1 MCEGESAPISTHA
14 MRPADSV
21 QRFDIEGGLLL
32 LDPVRS
38 RLFAYNDTARHAW
51 DLIEA
56 GRGEKDLVAEFAQA
70 WDIPA
75 TLAQR
80 DIETILAQWRGE
92 GLVAAAETPAQPL
105 AATAGATPNQD
116 RGLPPQLT
124 AEWTCTIGQMTIA
137 FAIASDRPMPIR
149 TVLAHLET
157 PGACPQARIEITT
170 APSGELVL
178 MAGGVERSRTS
189 DVALL
194 IGGVWQSILELI
206 HPGVEWLAIIHGGAI
221 ERDGEGIV
229 LCGPSGSGKST
240 LTAGLVSA
248 GHGYLADDLA
258 AISAPDGMI
267 VPWPAPM
274 SLKPGSFEVI
284 APHRPD
290 LAQAPRYRTKGV
302 EARLLAPPPAAF
314 DMAPVPMR
322 YLIFPRFTSGAS
334 PELEALTSFQAL
346 ERLLADR
353 IWMGHPITAERVSAL
368 VALLD
373 RTPAFQAVYGTLE
386 DGMRLVEDVA

>member
-1 MCEGESAPISTHA
+1 MRSA
-14 MRPADSV
+14 DLV

-38 RLFAYNDTARHAW
+38 RLFAYNDTARHVW

-56 GRGEKDLVAEFAQA
+56 GRGEKELVAEFAQA

-75 TLAQR
+75 NLAQR
-80 DIETILAQWRGE
+80 DIETILTQWRGE
-92 GLVAAAETPAQPL
+92 GLLAAGEKPAQSLSPTAE
-105 AATAGATPNQD
+105 AAPDQD
-116 RGLPPQLT
+116 RGLPQQWT
-124 AEWTCTIGQMTIA
+124 AEWTCTIGRTTIA
-137 FAIASDRPMPIR
+137 FAIASDRLTPVR
-149 TVLAHLET
+149 TLLAHLET
-157 PGACPQARIEITT
+157 PGAHPQARIEITT

-178 MAGGVERSRTS
+178 VAGGVERSRTD
-189 DVALL
+189 DVPLL
-194 IGGVWQSILELI
+194 IGGVWQTILELI
-206 HPGVEWLAIIHGGAI
+206 HPGVEWLAIIHGGAV

-274 SLKPGSFEVI
+274 SLKPGSFDVI

-302 EARLLAPPPAAF
+302 EARLLAPPPAAWNA
-314 DMAPVPMR
+314 APVPMR
-322 YLIFPRFTSGAS
+322 YLIFPRFTAGVS
-334 PELEALTSFQAL
+334 PQLQSISSFQAL
-346 ERLLADR
+346 ERLLGDR
-353 IWMGHPITAERVSAL
+353 IWIGHPIAADHVRAL
-368 VALLD
+368 LALLD
-373 RTPAFQAVYGTLE
+373 RTPAYTAVYGTLE
-386 DGMRLVEDVA
+386 DGMRLVEQVA

>member
-1 MCEGESAPISTHA
+1 MSEAESAQTSTQV

-21 QRFDIEGGLLL
+21 QRFDIEGGLLV
-32 LDPVRS
+32 LDTVRS
-38 RLFAYNDTARHAW
+38 RLFAYNDTARHVW

-56 GRGEKDLVAEFAQA
+56 GRGEQELVAEFAQA

-75 TLAQR
+75 ALAQR

-92 GLVAAAETPAQPL
+92 GLLAGADAPALPL
-105 AATAGATPNQD
+105 ASAVETGPD
-116 RGLPPQLT
+116 CDCVVPPQWM
-124 AEWTCTIGQMTIA
+124 AEWICTIGRTVIA
-137 FAIASDRPMPIR
+137 FAVASDRLTPVR
-149 TVLAHLET
+149 TMFAHLET
-157 PGACPQARIEITT
+157 PGAHPQARIEVRT

-178 MAGGVERSRTS
+178 LVGGVERSRTS
-189 DVALL
+189 EAALL

-206 HPGVEWLAIIHGGAI
+206 HPGVEWLAIIHGAAI
-221 ERDGEGIV
+221 EQNGKGFV

-248 GHGYLADDLA
+248 GRGYLADDLA
-258 AISAPDGMI
+258 AISAPDAMI
-267 VPWPAPM
+267 VPWPAPI
-274 SLKPGSFEVI
+274 SLKPGSFDVI

-302 EARLLAPPPAAF
+302 EARLLAHATAGTAF

-322 YLIFPRFTSGAS
+322 YLIFPRFTPGAS
-334 PELEALTSFQAL
+334 PQLQAFTSFQAL

-353 IWMGHPITAERVSAL
+353 IWMGHPITAERVSA
-368 VALLD
+368 
-373 RTPAFQAVYGTLE
+373 
-386 DGMRLVEDVA
+386 